1 MTKLITNN
9 KKVLRKLVSVNFP
22 IKRKKTNNQEITIKG
37 KNLIN
42 LSTNDYLGLSK
53 HKSII
58 KESIKWTKLY
68 GSSLSSSRLI
78 TGNFEKLVDLEKIIS
93 LNVKHEKTL
102 VLGNGFLLNST
113 VIPAITGN
121 TAGNKSKFYI
131 FN

>member
-9 KKVLRKLVSVNFP
+9 KKVLRKLISVSFP
-22 IKRKKTNNQEITIKG
+22 IKRKKTNDQEIIIKG

-42 LSTNDYLGLSK
+42 LSTNDYLGLSR
-53 HKSII
+53 HQSII
-58 KESIKWTKLY
+58 KESVKWTKLY

-78 TGNFEKLVDLEKIIS
+78 TGNFEKLLDIEKILS
-93 LNVKHEKTL
+93 FNVKHEKTL

-121 TAGNKSKFYI
+121 TVGLSLI
-131 FN
+131 HI